1 MSINNQLIMFV
12 INIDNMKLFNKHLIS
27 IFRKLNWWNSAFL
40 GMPTAQILNQAAGK
54 QLYSVVGAGR
64 ISSVF

>member
-1 MSINNQLIMFV
+1 
-12 INIDNMKLFNKHLIS
+12 MKLSDRTHKYHCIIDGNF
-27 IFRKLNWWNSAFL
+27 AFV

-64 ISSVF
+64 HPNGIYFTLGDVQ